1 MILLSHFMR
10 TSYLYHSYSFVKGAN
25 TNAYWRQEGNL
36 NEQASPGSQQ
46 GKMGTAN
53 NWRTDEAATSY

>member
-1 MILLSHFMR
+1 MH

-53 NWRTDEAATSY
+53 NWRADEAATSY